1 MRLGDLAPREI
12 SRLLASDGLV
22 VRIGPFSVEL
32 RSEIRELADPVGF
45 FYRDYPVDPDAR
57 FADFHIRIDPPA
69 GLRRWIRPQVVFD
82 FDGQTPF
89 ERVPRQHAFAVFEWG
104 LNWVVANNAHQYLI
118 LHAAVVE
125 RGGEAMILPGE
136 PGAGKSTLCA
146 ALVSRGWRLLSDEM
160 TVIDTADAQC
170 VPIPRP
176 VSLKN
181 DSIGVIR
188 RFAPQLTLGG
198 TLRDTTKGEVAYV
211 RAPDDSVVGSDRRAR
226 ARWVV
231 FPRYAPDAETTL
243 TPESSGKAFMRLA
256 TQAFNYSVLGS
267 LGFDL
272 LGDVVS
278 QTRAFDLRYSDLHD
292 AVERLSALGD

>member
-1 MRLGDLAPREI
+1 MAPLPLQHAYPGLESSLNLAVAFAEAAP
-12 SRLLASDGLV
+12 LV
-22 VRIGPFSVEL
+22 VHSAVLERNGRALVM
-32 RSEIRELADPVGF
+32 
-45 FYRDYPVDPDAR
+45 
-57 FADFHIRIDPPA
+57 PA
-69 GLRRWIRPQVVFD
+69 PSGS
-82 FDGQTPF
+82 
-89 ERVPRQHAFAVFEWG
+89 
-104 LNWVVANNAHQYLI
+104 
-118 LHAAVVE
+118 
-125 RGGEAMILPGE
+125 
-136 PGAGKSTLCA
+136 GKSTLCA
-146 ALVSRGWRLLSDEM
+146 ALACRGWRLLSDEM